1 MLENATNEE
10 LKLLVDDLSDRLANS
25 FYQNYNILASIVLF
39 TEKYYEGS
47 HSRFVSEK
55 SGMIAKELGMP
66 DEDVMEVKMAGM
78 LHDIGKLAFSDTM
91 LYKHQSEMTDKEMRR
106 YYLYPRLGM
115 QILKSSKNYDNIG
128 KIILQH
134 REKLDGSGF
143 PNNLKKDN
151 ILPAARIIGVVD
163 FFHRRIYKR
172 LKSRSSAEKPSVPAT
187 SSASYLELTN
197 ERYKDTLNFLLKKR
211 GVLYEKEAVDLLF
224 EIMELERKTMGQKSI
239 QKVMVNEIED
249 GMIFADDYYT
259 DFGLLIAAKGEK
271 VNSGMKKTLLKFAEN
286 GNLPNKILVIK

>member
-1 MLENATNEE
+1 MIENTTKEE
-10 LKLLVDDLSDRLANS
+10 LELLVDDLSERLANS
-25 FYQNYNILASIVLF
+25 FYQSFNILASIVLF

-55 SGMIAKELGMP
+55 SAMIAKELGMP
-66 DEDVMEVKMAGM
+66 DEDVMEIRMAGM

-91 LYKHQSEMTDKEMRR
+91 LYKHRSEMTDKEIKK
-106 YYLYPRLGM
+106 YNLYPELGM
-115 QILKSSKNYDNIG
+115 QILKSNQNFDNIG

-143 PNNLKKDN
+143 PNHLKKDK
-151 ILPAARIIGVVD
+151 ILPGAKIIGVVD
-163 FFHRRIYKR
+163 FFHRKIYKR
-172 LKSRSSAEKPSVPAT
+172 LKSRSSVEKPSNPVT
-187 SSASYLELTN
+187 SSTAYLDLTN
-197 ERYKDTLNFLLKKR
+197 DRYKDTMNYLMKKR
-211 GVLYEKEAVDLLF
+211 GSIYEKEAVDLLH
-224 EIMELERKTMGQKSI
+224 EIMELERKTMGQKTI
-239 QKVMVNEIED
+239 QKVMINEIQD

-259 DFGLLIAAKGEK
+259 DFGLLIAAKGES